1 MCIRDSP
8 NIDDG
13 NQIMWQL
20 LEEDIVETPDL
31 IPRAG
36 KISVMDNPGLG
47 FILNEDAVGRASE
60 AYHKN
65 KIY

>member
-1 MCIRDSP
+1 
-8 NIDDG
+8 
-13 NQIMWQL
+13 MWQL